1 VATTDA
7 REILIRKRHEARRR
21 RVLLSLVAGAALTL
35 VLAITQGS
43 GFWLAVTIG
52 FDVAVGGYIALLQH
66 AQQNVRPNAPVVPL
80 HLVEEDPHGASV
92 RVVAG

>member
-1 VATTDA
+1 MPGRSSSGSAT
-7 REILIRKRHEARRR
+7 KRA
-21 RVLLSLVAGAALTL
+21 AGVSCSRWWPAPRSTL

-66 AQQNVRPNAPVVPL
+66 AQQNARPNAPVVPL